1 MKAYTKKELNEIFSD
16 KEFVTKL
23 AGAASDAEF
32 QAAMLEKGM
41 EATAE
46 EAAAIR
52 TMLSKVNAGEITKEQ
67 LEDGELPE
75 ELLDQV
81 SGGLGLIAAILIVVG
96 GWGAMAGI
104 PLAISAATDDDT

>member
-1 MKAYTKKELNEIFSD
+1 MKAYTKEELNEIFSD
-16 KEFVTKL
+16 KEFVAKL

-41 EATAE
+41 EVTAE
-46 EAAAIR
+46 EVAAIR

-81 SGGLGLIAAILIVVG
+81 SGGLGILAAIAIVVG
-96 GWGAMAGI
+96 GWGVMAAI
-104 PLAISAATDDDT
+104 PLAFSD